1 MCGIVGV
8 FGHNPVSQVI
18 YDSLS
23 MLQHRGQ
30 DAAGIATCFGGRF
43 YLEKGNGLIT
53 DVFDAG
59 NMARLLGNMGV
70 GHVRYPTAGCASVA
84 EAQPF
89 YVNSPYG
96 IIFAHNGNLTNVS
109 EIVDSLFET
118 DMRHLNTTS
127 DSEVMLNVF
136 AHALVRRGAVKPNEY
151 DIFAAVEEV
160 HRRCKGGYAVIAMI
174 AGVGMI
180 AFRDLHGIRPLVFG
194 VREEPGLR
202 FDAGDREYMFASE
215 SVALQVSGFRL
226 DHDLAPGEVIF
237 IDMEGEVYTHRSL
250 LAHEKAPCLFEYV
263 YLARPDSVLD
273 GASVYQC
280 RINMGVKLAEKIKR
294 EWPHVPIDV
303 VIPIP
308 STSRIAAQE
317 IATRLNIPYRD
328 ALVRNRYVGRTFIMP
343 GQALRKQSIR
353 RKLNPIPGEF
363 RDKNVLLVDDS
374 IVRGTTIREIV
385 TMVREQGA
393 KKVYVCSAAPPV
405 RFPNVYGI
413 DMPAR
418 SELIANGKTVQQ
430 LAKNI
435 GADELIFQDLD
446 DLKDAI
452 SEAAPGL
459 THFDTSVF
467 DGVYVTG
474 DITEEYLD
482 TLERQ
487 RNDAAKH
494 TEDVASHITRN
505 LSAHL

>member
-8 FGHNPVSQVI
+8 FGHNPVSQTL
-18 YDSLS
+18 YESLS

-30 DAAGIATCFGGRF
+30 DAAGIATCFEDRF
-43 YLEKGNGLIT
+43 YLEKGNGLMT
-53 DVFDAG
+53 EVFDNT
-59 NMARLLGNMGV
+59 NMARLLGNMGI

-96 IIFAHNGNLTNVS
+96 IVFAHNGNLTNVPDII
-109 EIVDSLFET
+109 EGLFHT

-136 AHALVRRGAVKPNEY
+136 AHALTRRGAVKPNEF

-160 HRRCKGGYAVIAMI
+160 HRRCKGGYAVIAQI
-174 AGVGMI
+174 AGVGMV
-180 AFRDLHGIRPLVFG
+180 AFRDLNGIRPLVFG
-194 VREEPGLR
+194 SRGENGNT
-202 FDAGDREYMFASE
+202 EYMVASE
-215 SVALQVSGFRL
+215 SVALQVSGFKTTR
-226 DHDLAPGEVIF
+226 DVAPGETIF
-237 IDMEGEVYTHRSL
+237 VDMDGELFTHQSV
-250 LAHEKAPCLFEYV
+250 LAHEKAPCLFEFV

-273 GASVYQC
+273 GASVYQA
-280 RINMGVKLAEKIKR
+280 RINMGTKLAQKIKR
-294 EWPHVPIDV
+294 EWPDLPIDV
-303 VIPIP
+303 VVPIP

-317 IATRLNIPYRD
+317 IATRLSLPYRD

-343 GQALRKQSIR
+343 GQAQRKRSIR
-353 RKLNPIPGEF
+353 RKLNPIPQVFEG
-363 RDKNVLLVDDS
+363 KNVLLVDDS

-385 TMVREQGA
+385 AMVREQGA

-418 SELIANGKTVQQ
+418 SELIATGKTIAE

-435 GADELIFQDLD
+435 GADELIFQDLQ
-446 DLKDAI
+446 DLKDSI
-452 SEAAPGL
+452 TEAAPEL
-459 THFDTSVF
+459 STFDTSVF
-467 DGVYVTG
+467 DGKYVTG
-474 DITEEYLD
+474 DVTEEYLA
-482 TLERQ
+482 TLEKQ
-487 RNDAAKH
+487 RNDAAKR

-505 LSAHL
+505 LSARL

>member
-8 FGHNPVSQVI
+8 FGHHPVSSVI
-18 YDSLS
+18 YESLS

-30 DAAGIATCFGGRF
+30 DAAGIATCFQDRF

-53 DVFDAG
+53 EVFNAG
-59 NMARLLGNMGV
+59 NMARLLGNMGI

-96 IIFAHNGNLTNVS
+96 IIFAHNGNLTNVA
-109 EIVDSLFET
+109 EIVESLFAT
-118 DMRHLNTTS
+118 DMRHLNTRS

-136 AHALVRRGAVKPNEY
+136 AHAMARRGAVKPNEF

-174 AGVGMI
+174 AGVGMV

-194 VREEPGLR
+194 TREEAGLR
-202 FDAGDREYMFASE
+202 LDSRGAEYMLASE
-215 SVALQVSGFRL
+215 SVALQVSGFKV

-237 IDMEGEVYTHRSL
+237 IDMEGAVYRHESL
-250 LAHEKAPCLFEYV
+250 QAHEKAPCLFEFV

-273 GASVYQC
+273 GASVYQA
-280 RINMGVKLAEKIKR
+280 RINMGIKLAEKIKR
-294 EWPHVPIDV
+294 EWAHVPIDV
-303 VIPIP
+303 VVPIP

-343 GQALRKQSIR
+343 GQAQRKQSIR
-353 RKLNPIPGEF
+353 RKLNPIPEAFAG
-363 RDKNVLLVDDS
+363 KNVLLVDDS
-374 IVRGTTIREIV
+374 IVRGTTIREIIAM
-385 TMVREQGA
+385 TREHGA

-418 SELIANGKTVQQ
+418 SELIATGKDVQQ
-430 LAKNI
+430 LARDI

-446 DLKDAI
+446 DLKAAI
-452 SEAAPGL
+452 TEAAPCL

-482 TLERQ
+482 TLEKQ

>member
-59 NMARLLGNMGV
+59 NMARLLGDMGI

-96 IIFAHNGNLTNVS
+96 IIFAHNGNLTNVT
-109 EIVDSLFET
+109 EIVESLFET

-136 AHALVRRGAVKPNEY
+136 AHAMARRGAVKPNEF
-151 DIFAAVEEV
+151 DVFAAVEEV

-174 AGVGMI
+174 AGVGMV

-202 FDAGDREYMFASE
+202 FDKSDREFMFASE
-215 SVALQVSGFRL
+215 SVALQVSGFHL

-237 IDMEGEVYTHRSL
+237 VDTEGEVYMHQSL
-250 LAHEKAPCLFEYV
+250 MAHEKAPCLFEYV

-280 RINMGVKLAEKIKR
+280 RINMGTKRAKKIQR
-294 EWPHVPIDV
+294 EWSHLPIDV

-317 IATRLNIPYRD
+317 IATRINLPYRD

-343 GQALRKQSIR
+343 GQAMRRQSIR
-353 RKLNPIPGEF
+353 RKLNPIPQAFQG
-363 RDKNVLLVDDS
+363 KNVLLVDDS
-374 IVRGTTIREIV
+374 IVRGNTIREIIAM
-385 TMVREQGA
+385 TREQGA
-393 KKVYVCSAAPPV
+393 KNVYVCSAAPPV

-418 SELIANGKTVQQ
+418 SELIANGKSVQQ
-430 LAKNI
+430 LATEI

-446 DLKDAI
+446 DLKDSI
-452 SEAAPGL
+452 TEAAPGL
-459 THFDTSVF
+459 TRFDTSVF

-482 TLERQ
+482 TLERK

>member
-1 MCGIVGV
+1 MCGIVGI
-8 FGHNPVSQVI
+8 FGHSPVRQAI
-18 YDSLS
+18 YESLS

-30 DAAGIATCFGGRF
+30 DAAGIATCFEDRF
-43 YLEKGNGLIT
+43 YLEKGNGLMT
-53 DVFDAG
+53 EVFDNT
-59 NMARLLGNMGV
+59 NMARLLGNMGI

-96 IIFAHNGNLTNVS
+96 IVFAHNGNLTNVPD
-109 EIVDSLFET
+109 IVEGLFHT

-136 AHALVRRGAVKPNEY
+136 AHALTRRGAVKPNEF

-160 HRRCKGGYAVIAMI
+160 HRRCKGGYAVIAEI
-174 AGVGMI
+174 AGVGMVG
-180 AFRDLHGIRPLVFG
+180 FRDLNGIRPLVFG
-194 VREEPGLR
+194 SRKDEDGKT
-202 FDAGDREYMFASE
+202 EYMIASE
-215 SVALQVSGFRL
+215 SVALQVSGFKVE
-226 DHDLAPGEVIF
+226 HDLEPGETVF
-237 IDMEGEVYTHRSL
+237 IDMNGELFTHQSV
-250 LAHEKAPCLFEYV
+250 LAHEKAPCLFEFV

-273 GASVYQC
+273 GASVYQA
-280 RINMGVKLAEKIKR
+280 RINMGTKLAEKIKR
-294 EWPHVPIDV
+294 EWPDLPIDV
-303 VIPIP
+303 VVPIP

-317 IATRLNIPYRD
+317 IATRLGLPYRD

-343 GQALRKQSIR
+343 GQAQRKRSIR
-353 RKLNPIPGEF
+353 RKLSPIPQVFDG
-363 RDKNVLLVDDS
+363 KNVMLVDDS

-385 TMVREQGA
+385 AMVREQGA

-418 SELIANGKTVQQ
+418 SELIATGKTVAE

-435 GADELIFQDLD
+435 GADELIFQDLE

-452 SEAAPGL
+452 TEAAPGL
-459 THFDTSVF
+459 STFDTSVF
-467 DGVYVTG
+467 DGKYVTG
-474 DITEEYLD
+474 DVTEEYLA
-482 TLERQ
+482 TLEKQ
-487 RNDAAKH
+487 RNDAAKR

-505 LSAHL
+505 LSARL

>member
-8 FGHNPVSQVI
+8 FGHQPVGQVI

-30 DAAGIATCFGGRF
+30 DAAGIATFFEDRF
-43 YLEKGNGLIT
+43 YLHKGNGLVT
-53 DVFDAG
+53 DVFDASS
-59 NMARLLGNMGV
+59 MARLLGNAGI

-96 IIFAHNGNLTNVS
+96 IVFAHNGNLTNVAD
-109 EIVDSLFET
+109 IVKDLFVT

-136 AHALVRRGAVKPNEY
+136 AHALTRRSTPHPNEF

-160 HRRCKGGYAVIAMI
+160 HRRCHGGYAVVAQI
-174 AGVGMI
+174 AGVGMV

-194 VREEPGLR
+194 SRTENGKTS
-202 FDAGDREYMFASE
+202 YMIASE
-215 SVALQVSGFRL
+215 SVALQVAGFTL

-237 IDMEGEVYTHRSL
+237 ITTEGEVHQHISL
-250 LAHEKAPCLFEYV
+250 QAKEKAPCLFEYV

-280 RINMGVKLAEKIKR
+280 RINMGIKLAEKIRR
-294 EWPHVPIDV
+294 EWADIPLDV

-308 STSRIAAQE
+308 STSRTAALE
-317 IATRLNIPYRD
+317 IATRLNLPYREGF
-328 ALVRNRYVGRTFIMP
+328 VRNRYVGRTFIMP
-343 GQALRKQSIR
+343 GQAQRKESIR
-353 RKLNPIPGEF
+353 RKLNPIPLEF
-363 RDKNVLLVDDS
+363 AGKSVLLVDDS
-374 IVRGTTIREIV
+374 IVRGTTIREIIA
-385 TMVREQGA
+385 MCRELGA

-405 RFPNVYGI
+405 IFPNVYGI

-418 SELIANGKTVQQ
+418 SELIACGKSIQQ
-430 LAKNI
+430 LADDI
-435 GADELIFQDLD
+435 GADGVIFQDLD
-446 DLKDAI
+446 DLKSAI
-452 SEAAPGL
+452 TEVAPCL
-459 THFDTSVF
+459 THFETSIF
-467 DGVYVTG
+467 DGTYVTG
-474 DITEEYLD
+474 DVSETYLE
-482 TLERQ
+482 TLEQQ
-487 RNDAAKH
+487 RNDAAKR

>member
-8 FGHNPVSQVI
+8 FGYNPVSQTI
-18 YDSLS
+18 YESLS

-30 DAAGIATCFGGRF
+30 DAAGIATCFEDRF
-43 YLEKGNGLIT
+43 YLEKGNGLMT
-53 DVFDAG
+53 EVFNPG
-59 NMARLLGNMGV
+59 NMARLLGNIGI

-96 IIFAHNGNLTNVS
+96 IVFAHNGNLTNVPDII
-109 EIVDSLFET
+109 EGLFHT

-136 AHALVRRGAVKPNEY
+136 AHALTRRGAVKPNEF

-160 HRRCKGGYAVIAMI
+160 HRRCKGGYAVIAAI
-174 AGVGMI
+174 AGVGMV
-180 AFRDLHGIRPLVFG
+180 AFRDLNGIRPLVFG
-194 VREEPGLR
+194 SRVEDGKT
-202 FDAGDREYMFASE
+202 EYMIASE
-215 SVALQVSGFRL
+215 SVALQVTGFTL
-226 DHDLAPGEVIF
+226 EHDLAPGETVF
-237 IDMEGEVYTHRSL
+237 IDMTGELYTHQSV
-250 LAHEKAPCLFEYV
+250 LAREKAPCLFEYV

-273 GASVYQC
+273 GASVYQA
-280 RINMGVKLAEKIKR
+280 RINMGTKLAEKIKR
-294 EWPHVPIDV
+294 EWGHLPIDV

-317 IATRLNIPYRD
+317 IATRLGLPYRD

-343 GQALRKQSIR
+343 GQAQRKKSIR
-353 RKLNPIPGEF
+353 RKLNPIPQVFEG
-363 RDKNVLLVDDS
+363 KNVLLVDDS

-385 TMVREQGA
+385 AMVREQGA

-418 SELIANGKTVQQ
+418 SELIATGKSVEE

-452 SEAAPGL
+452 TEAAPGL
-459 THFDTSVF
+459 SHFDTSVF
-467 DGVYVTG
+467 DGKYVTG
-474 DITEEYLD
+474 DVTEEYLA
-482 TLERQ
+482 TLEKQ

-505 LSAHL
+505 LSAQL

>member
-1 MCGIVGV
+1 
-8 FGHNPVSQVI
+8 
-18 YDSLS
+18 LS

-30 DAAGIATCFGGRF
+30 DAAGIATCFEDRF
-43 YLEKGNGLIT
+43 YLEKGNGLMT
-53 DVFDAG
+53 EVFNPG
-59 NMARLLGNMGV
+59 NMARLLGNIGI

-96 IIFAHNGNLTNVS
+96 IVFAHNGNLTNVPDII
-109 EIVDSLFET
+109 EGLFHT

-136 AHALVRRGAVKPNEY
+136 AHALTRRGAVKPNEF

-160 HRRCKGGYAVIAMI
+160 HRRCKGGYAVIAAI
-174 AGVGMI
+174 AGVGMV
-180 AFRDLHGIRPLVFG
+180 AFRDLNGIRPLVFG
-194 VREEPGLR
+194 SRVEDGKT
-202 FDAGDREYMFASE
+202 EYMIASE
-215 SVALQVSGFRL
+215 SVALQVTGFTL
-226 DHDLAPGEVIF
+226 EHDLAPGETVF
-237 IDMEGEVYTHRSL
+237 IDMTGELYTHQSV
-250 LAHEKAPCLFEYV
+250 LAREKAPCLFEYV

-273 GASVYQC
+273 GASVYQA
-280 RINMGVKLAEKIKR
+280 RINMGTKLAEKIKR
-294 EWPHVPIDV
+294 EWGHLPIDV

-317 IATRLNIPYRD
+317 IATRLGLPYRD

-343 GQALRKQSIR
+343 GQAQRKKSIR
-353 RKLNPIPGEF
+353 RKLNPIPQVFEG
-363 RDKNVLLVDDS
+363 KNVLLVDDS

-385 TMVREQGA
+385 AMVREQGA

-418 SELIANGKTVQQ
+418 SELIATGKSVEE

-435 GADELIFQDLD
+435 GADELVFQDLD

-452 SEAAPGL
+452 TEAAPGL
-459 THFDTSVF
+459 SHFDTSVF
-467 DGVYVTG
+467 DGKYVTG
-474 DITEEYLD
+474 DVTEEYLA
-482 TLERQ
+482 TLEKQ

-505 LSAHL
+505 LSAQL

>member
-1 MCGIVGV
+1 
-8 FGHNPVSQVI
+8 
-18 YDSLS
+18 
-23 MLQHRGQ
+23 
-30 DAAGIATCFGGRF
+30 
-43 YLEKGNGLIT
+43 
-53 DVFDAG
+53 
-59 NMARLLGNMGV
+59 
-70 GHVRYPTAGCASVA
+70 
-84 EAQPF
+84 
-89 YVNSPYG
+89 
-96 IIFAHNGNLTNVS
+96 
-109 EIVDSLFET
+109 
-118 DMRHLNTTS
+118 MRHLNTTS

-136 AHALVRRGAVKPNEY
+136 AHAMARRGAVKPNEF
-151 DIFAAVEEV
+151 DVFAAVEEV

-180 AFRDLHGIRPLVFG
+180 AFRDLNGIRPLVFG
-194 VREEPGLR
+194 TKGGGTLFEGK
-202 FDAGDREYMFASE
+202 AKEYMVASE
-215 SVALQVSGFRL
+215 SVALQVGGFEL

-237 IDMEGEVYTHRSL
+237 VDMQGDVYSHVSL

-280 RINMGVKLAEKIKR
+280 RINMGTKLAEKIRR
-294 EWPHVPIDV
+294 EWAHVPIDV

-343 GQALRKQSIR
+343 GQAQRKKSIR
-353 RKLNPIPGEF
+353 RKLNPIPQAFQG
-363 RDKNVLLVDDS
+363 KNVLLVDDS
-374 IVRGTTIREIV
+374 IVRGTTIREIIA
-385 TMVREQGA
+385 MVREQGA

-418 SELIANGKTVQQ
+418 SELIATGKTVEQ
-430 LAKNI
+430 LARDI

-452 SEAAPGL
+452 SEACPGL
-459 THFDTSVF
+459 TNFDTSVF

-482 TLERQ
+482 TLERK

-494 TEDVASHITRN
+494 IEDVASHITRN

>member
-8 FGHNPVSQVI
+8 FGHSPVSQVI

-30 DAAGIATCFGGRF
+30 DAAGIATCFQGRF
-43 YLEKGNGLIT
+43 YLEKGNGLLT

-59 NMARLLGNMGV
+59 NMARLLGDMGI
-70 GHVRYPTAGCASVA
+70 GHVRYPTAGCSSVA

-96 IIFAHNGNLTNVS
+96 IIFAHNGNLTNVA
-109 EIVDSLFET
+109 EIVESLFET
-118 DMRHLNTTS
+118 DMRHLNTSS

-136 AHALVRRGAVKPNEY
+136 AHALTRRGAVKPNEF
-151 DIFAAVEEV
+151 DVFAAVEEV

-174 AGVGMI
+174 AGVGMV
-180 AFRDLHGIRPLVFG
+180 AFRDLNGIRPLIFG
-194 VREEPGLR
+194 TRDTGGFRDL
-202 FDAGDREYMFASE
+202 GHSTEYMVASE
-215 SVALQVSGFRL
+215 SVALQVGGF
-226 DHDLAPGEVIF
+226 DIHHDLEPGEVIF
-237 IDMEGEVYTHRSL
+237 VDMEGEVHRHVSL
-250 LAHEKAPCLFEYV
+250 QAHEKAPCLFEFV

-280 RINMGVKLAEKIKR
+280 RINMGTKLAEKIKR
-294 EWPHVPIDV
+294 EWADLPIDV

-317 IATRLNIPYRD
+317 IATRLNLPYRD

-343 GQALRKQSIR
+343 GQAQRKQSIR
-353 RKLNPIPGEF
+353 RKLNPIPQAFKG
-363 RDKNVLLVDDS
+363 KNVLLVDDS
-374 IVRGTTIREIV
+374 IVRGTTIKEIIAM
-385 TMVREQGA
+385 TREQGA
-393 KKVYVCSAAPPV
+393 KHVYVCSAAPPV

-418 SELIANGKTVQQ
+418 SELIATGKDVHQ
-430 LAKNI
+430 LARDI

-446 DLKDAI
+446 DLKQAI
-452 SEAAPGL
+452 TEAAPGL

-467 DGVYVTG
+467 DGIYVTG
-474 DITEEYLD
+474 DITEEYLN

-505 LSAHL
+505 LTAHI

>member
-8 FGHNPVSQVI
+8 FGHNPVSQTL
-18 YDSLS
+18 YESLS

-30 DAAGIATCFGGRF
+30 DAAGIATCFEDRF
-43 YLEKGNGLIT
+43 YLEKGNGLMT
-53 DVFDAG
+53 EVFDNA
-59 NMARLLGNMGV
+59 NMARLLGNMGI

-96 IIFAHNGNLTNVS
+96 IVFAHNGNLTNVPDII
-109 EIVDSLFET
+109 EGLFHT

-136 AHALVRRGAVKPNEY
+136 AHALTRRGAVKPNEF

-160 HRRCKGGYAVIAMI
+160 HRRCKGGYAVIAQI
-174 AGVGMI
+174 AGVGMV
-180 AFRDLHGIRPLVFG
+180 AFRDLNGIRPLVFG
-194 VREEPGLR
+194 SRGEN
-202 FDAGDREYMFASE
+202 GDTEYMVASE
-215 SVALQVSGFRL
+215 SVALQVSGFKTTR
-226 DHDLAPGEVIF
+226 DVAPGETIF
-237 IDMEGEVYTHRSL
+237 VDMSGELFTHQSV
-250 LAHEKAPCLFEYV
+250 LAHEKAPCLFEFV

-273 GASVYQC
+273 GASVYQA
-280 RINMGVKLAEKIKR
+280 RINMGTKLAEKIKR
-294 EWPHVPIDV
+294 EWPDLPIDV
-303 VIPIP
+303 VVPIP

-317 IATRLNIPYRD
+317 IATRLSLPYRD

-343 GQALRKQSIR
+343 GQAQRKRSIR
-353 RKLNPIPGEF
+353 RKLNPIPQVFEG
-363 RDKNVLLVDDS
+363 KNVMLVDDS

-385 TMVREQGA
+385 AMVREQGA

-418 SELIANGKTVQQ
+418 SELIATGKTIAE

-435 GADELIFQDLD
+435 GADELIFQDLQ
-446 DLKDAI
+446 DLKDSI
-452 SEAAPGL
+452 TEIAPEL
-459 THFDTSVF
+459 STFDTSVF
-467 DGVYVTG
+467 DGKYVTG
-474 DITEEYLD
+474 DVTEEYLA
-482 TLERQ
+482 TLEKQ
-487 RNDAAKH
+487 RNDAAKR

-505 LSAHL
+505 LSARL

>member
-8 FGHNPVSQVI
+8 FGHYPVSQVI
-18 YDSLS
+18 YESLS

-30 DAAGIATCFGGRF
+30 DAAGIATCFEDRF

-53 DVFDAG
+53 EVFDAT
-59 NMARLLGNMGV
+59 NMARLLGDMGI

-96 IIFAHNGNLTNVS
+96 IVFAHNGNLTNVPDII
-109 EIVDSLFET
+109 EGLFHT

-136 AHALVRRGAVKPNEY
+136 AHALTRRGAVDPNEF

-160 HRRCKGGYAVIAMI
+160 HRRCKGGYAVIALI
-174 AGVGMI
+174 AGVGLI
-180 AFRDLHGIRPLVFG
+180 AFRDLNGIRPLVFG
-194 VREEPGLR
+194 SRPDG
-202 FDAGDREYMFASE
+202 GKTEYMVASE
-215 SVALQVSGFRL
+215 SVALQVSGFKL
-226 DHDLAPGEVIF
+226 EHDLAPGETVF
-237 IDMEGEVYTHRSL
+237 INMQGELYTHQSK
-250 LAHEKAPCLFEYV
+250 LAHEKAPCLFEFV

-273 GASVYQC
+273 GASVYQS
-280 RINMGVKLAEKIKR
+280 RINMGTKLAAKIQR
-294 EWPHVPIDV
+294 EWSHLPIDV

-317 IATRLNIPYRD
+317 IATRLNKPYRD

-343 GQALRKQSIR
+343 GQAMRKQSIR
-353 RKLNPIPGEF
+353 RKLNPIGQVF
-363 RDKNVLLVDDS
+363 KGKNVLLVDDS
-374 IVRGTTIREIV
+374 IVRGTTIREIIAM
-385 TMVREQGA
+385 TREQGA
-393 KKVYVCSAAPPV
+393 KNVYVCSAAPPV

-418 SELIANGKTVQQ
+418 SELIATGKNVQQ
-430 LAKNI
+430 LAKEI
-435 GADELIFQDLD
+435 GADELIFQDLQ

-452 SEAAPGL
+452 NEAAPGL

-467 DGVYVTG
+467 DGNYVTG
-474 DITEEYLD
+474 DVTEEYLA
-482 TLERQ
+482 TLEKQ

-505 LSAHL
+505 YSARL

>member
-59 NMARLLGNMGV
+59 NMARLLGNMGI

-96 IIFAHNGNLTNVS
+96 IIFAHNGNLTNVT
-109 EIVDSLFET
+109 EIVESLFET

-136 AHALVRRGAVKPNEY
+136 AHAMARRGAVKPNEF
-151 DIFAAVEEV
+151 DVFAAVEEV

-174 AGVGMI
+174 AGVGMV

-202 FDAGDREYMFASE
+202 FDKSDREFMFASE
-215 SVALQVSGFRL
+215 SVALQVSGFHL

-237 IDMEGEVYTHRSL
+237 VDTEGEVYTHQSL
-250 LAHEKAPCLFEYV
+250 MAHEKAPCLFEYV

-280 RINMGVKLAEKIKR
+280 RINMGTKLAKKIQR
-294 EWPHVPIDV
+294 EWSHLPIDV

-317 IATRLNIPYRD
+317 IATRINLPYRD

-343 GQALRKQSIR
+343 GQAMRRQSIR
-353 RKLNPIPGEF
+353 RKLNPIPQAFQG
-363 RDKNVLLVDDS
+363 KNVLLVDDS
-374 IVRGTTIREIV
+374 IVRGNTIREIIAM
-385 TMVREQGA
+385 TREQGA

-418 SELIANGKTVQQ
+418 SELIANGKSVQQ
-430 LAKNI
+430 LATEI

-446 DLKDAI
+446 DLKDSI
-452 SEAAPGL
+452 TEAAPGL
-459 THFDTSVF
+459 TRFDTSVF

-482 TLERQ
+482 TLERK

>member
-8 FGHNPVSQVI
+8 FGQSPVSSVI
-18 YDSLS
+18 YESLS

-30 DAAGIATCFGGRF
+30 DAAGIATCFRDRF

-59 NMARLLGNMGV
+59 NMARLLGNMGI

-96 IIFAHNGNLTNVS
+96 IIFAHNGNLTNVA
-109 EIVDSLFET
+109 EIVGSLFET

-136 AHALVRRGAVKPNEY
+136 AHAMTRRGAVKPNEF
-151 DIFAAVEEV
+151 DVFAAVEEV

-180 AFRDLHGIRPLVFG
+180 AFRDLNGIRPLVFG
-194 VREEPGLR
+194 TKGGGTLFEGKAKEFMV
-202 FDAGDREYMFASE
+202 ASE
-215 SVALQVSGFRL
+215 SVALQVGGFEL

-237 IDMEGEVYTHRSL
+237 VDMQGDVYSHVSL

-280 RINMGVKLAEKIKR
+280 RINMGTKLAEKIRR
-294 EWPHVPIDV
+294 EWAHVPIDV

-343 GQALRKQSIR
+343 GQAQRKKSIR
-353 RKLNPIPGEF
+353 RKLNPIPQAFQG
-363 RDKNVLLVDDS
+363 KNVLLVDDS
-374 IVRGTTIREIV
+374 IVRGTTIREIIA
-385 TMVREQGA
+385 MVREQGA

-418 SELIANGKTVQQ
+418 SELIATGKSVEQ
-430 LAKNI
+430 LARDI

-452 SEAAPGL
+452 SEACPGL
-459 THFDTSVF
+459 TNFDTSVF

-482 TLERQ
+482 TLERK

-494 TEDVASHITRN
+494 IEDVASHITRN

>member
-8 FGHNPVSQVI
+8 FGQSPVSSVL
-18 YDSLS
+18 YESLS

-30 DAAGIATCFGGRF
+30 DAAGIATCFQDRF

-53 DVFDAG
+53 DVFDAN
-59 NMARLLGNMGV
+59 NMARLLGNMGI

-118 DMRHLNTTS
+118 DMRHLNTSS
-127 DSEVMLNVF
+127 DSEVM
-136 AHALVRRGAVKPNEY
+136 
-151 DIFAAVEEV
+151 
-160 HRRCKGGYAVIAMI
+160 HRRCKGGYAVIAVI

-180 AFRDLHGIRPLVFG
+180 AFRDLNGIRPLVFG
-194 VREEPGLR
+194 TKGGGHLFEGK
-202 FDAGDREYMFASE
+202 AKEYMVASE
-215 SVALQVSGFRL
+215 SVALQVGGFEL

-237 IDMEGEVYTHRSL
+237 VDMDGEVYSHTSL
-250 LAHEKAPCLFEYV
+250 LGHENTPCLFEYV

-280 RINMGVKLAEKIKR
+280 RINMGTKLAEKIKR
-294 EWPHVPIDV
+294 EWKDLPIDV

-308 STSRIAAQE
+308 STSRVAAQE
-317 IATRLNIPYRD
+317 IATVLRLPYRD

-343 GQALRKQSIR
+343 GQAQRRQSIR
-353 RKLNPIPGEF
+353 RKLNPIPAAF
-363 RDKNVLLVDDS
+363 KDKNVLLVDDS
-374 IVRGTTIREIV
+374 IVRGTTIREIIA
-385 TMVREQGA
+385 MVREQGA

-418 SELIANGKTVQQ
+418 TELIANGKTVQQ
-430 LAKNI
+430 LAREI

-446 DLKDAI
+446 DLKAAI

-459 THFDTSVF
+459 TNFDASVF
-467 DGVYVTG
+467 DGIYVTG
-474 DITEEYLD
+474 DISEEYLD
-482 TLERQ
+482 TLERK